1 MNMRSPVKRSYDPTR
16 RRQAAEARKSRILRA
31 AHRLFELDG
40 YQSTTMDRVAK
51 EAEVSVETVYGVFGS
66 KAKLLARVIEVALV
80 GDEAPVAVAERS
92 WTLEVRDETNQARQL
107 DLLARNTRN
116 ILERAGSI
124 QWAAI
129 MASDHEAEIEALVT
143 RNQKTRLRIQ
153 TEFISWVAARGEFR
167 DGLTV
172 EEAGQRYWILAAVE
186 IHHLLRKSMG
196 WSALRYERW
205 LAESLKA
212 QLLPPQRLR

>member
-1 MNMRSPVKRSYDPTR
+1 MEKI
-16 RRQAAEARKSRILRA
+16 AE
-31 AHRLFELDG
+31 
-40 YQSTTMDRVAK
+40 
-51 EAEVSVETVYGVFGS
+51 EAELSVETVYGAFGS

-80 GDEAPVAVAERS
+80 GDEVPVAVAERS
-92 WTLEVRDETNQARQL
+92 WTLEVRAEMNQTRQL
-107 DLLARNTRN
+107 ELLARNTRN
-116 ILERAGSI
+116 ILERAGPV

-129 MASDHEAEIEALVT
+129 MASDQEPEIEALVT

-153 TEFISWVAARGEFR
+153 TEFISWVAARGPFR

-172 EEAGQRYWILAAVE
+172 EEAGRRYWILAAVE
-186 IHHLLRKSMG
+186 VHHLLRRTMG

-212 QLLPPQRLR
+212 QLLPAKWG